1 MAFQK
6 TKSNRFYQF
15 LKTTIKNSHPEL
27 RPIAENFILE
37 ERLTEQRE
45 GSYETHITTP
55 ADVGDWK
62 ERHEGYISEKVYVV
76 SGTPETF
83 TDHNQPNLLSKLDE
97 NQYLV
102 RLEDVT
108 RLSNALALTNNL
120 MIDYLNAFIND
131 TGDKTAYDIVEKV
144 LADWNTKRDRR
155 PVFAGFWGE
164 VKDLFVDSEGKER
177 KHPDWANLLR
187 DRFGLGH
194 LDPDKGEPIPVLLL
208 RHRVSDVINGAPANP
223 HFAAVP
229 NVLDS
234 KWSPFFCPTPVNGWK
249 EGQSLDLTAGSE
261 DDYSLNCEI
270 IHRYITY
277 EASYFKYAGWI
288 TKSPGRTCEEARR
301 IHLSLLQNDFKY
313 FSEI

>member
-6 TKSNRFYQF
+6 TKFNSFYQL
-15 LKTTIKNSHPEL
+15 LKTTIKNSHPEQ
-27 RPIAENFILE
+27 RAFAENFVLE

-45 GSYETHITTP
+45 DSYETHITTP
-55 ADVGDWK
+55 ANIGDWK

-83 TDHNQPNLLSKLDE
+83 TEHNQPNLLSKLDE

-108 RLSNALALTNNL
+108 HLSSALALTNNL
-120 MIDYLNAFIND
+120 IIDHLNAFIKD
-131 TGDKTAYDIVEKV
+131 PGDKTAHDIVEKM
-144 LADWNTKRDRR
+144 LADWNMKRDRR
-155 PVFAGFWGE
+155 PIFVGFWDE
-164 VKDLFVDSEGKER
+164 VEDLFIDSEGKER
-177 KHPDWANLLR
+177 KNPDWANLLR

-194 LDPDKGEPIPVLLL
+194 YDPMNGEPIPVLLL
-208 RHRVSDVINGAPANP
+208 RYRVSDVLNSDSAETKI
-223 HFAAVP
+223 AAVP

-249 EGQSLDLTAGSE
+249 EGQSLDLTACD
-261 DDYSLNCEI
+261 DDYNLNCEI

-277 EASYFKYAGWI
+277 QASYFKYVGWI

-301 IHLSLLQNDFKY
+301 IHLSLLQNDFKH